1 MNCLILDGKL
11 YIHHRGFHLTP
22 PTGGIDYENR
32 FDGDDGDER
41 EFDGDDGG
49 FDGDDGHRPDICGSR
64 HFAKL

>member
-11 YIHHRGFHLTP
+11 YLHYRGFHLTP
-22 PTGGIDYENR
+22 PTGGIDYESG
-32 FDGDDGDER
+32 FDGDES
-41 EFDGDDGG
+41 G